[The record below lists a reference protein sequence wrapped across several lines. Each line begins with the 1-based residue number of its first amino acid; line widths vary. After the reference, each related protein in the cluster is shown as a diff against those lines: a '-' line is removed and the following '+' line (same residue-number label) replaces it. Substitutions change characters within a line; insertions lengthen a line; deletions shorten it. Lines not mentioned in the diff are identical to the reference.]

1 MTSPLPPERLE
12 DIRRDLGRVLKADKP
27 WKSPHL
33 SAEVLARIVGTKR
46 ERLTEVFRAD
56 GTTFWTVI
64 NGCRLEEAV
73 RLLRGSASIT
83 IGEAARQ
90 AGFGC
95 ETAFLEAY
103 KKKTG
108 KTPAEDFR
116 KQH

>member
-1 MTSPLPPERLE
+1 MTPPLSSDML
-12 DIRRDLGRVLKADKP
+12 DVIRQDLRRVLQSDKP

-33 SAEVLARIVGTKR
+33 LAEVLARIVGIKR

-56 GTTFWTVI
+56 GTTFRTVI

-103 KKKTG
+103 KKRTG
-108 KTPAEDFR
+108 KTPTEDFR